1 LKSLHSYFLFCYF
14 IKHFNGH
21 FFKEDKSEVFMGI
34 KNILKLNTFVIIPI
48 LISITLS
55 FSAGTKKFVV
65 AVSATTKSYGGEWAD
80 SGNCTIMW
88 IQKPDK
94 TFIKTI
100 QVGFEITKYAQY
112 FTTWTA
118 SAGGKLLLD
127 GVTGATRDH
136 QHKDTVKGY
145 WDGTGRDN
153 KLVPNGTYQFWIEMT
168 EDDGPGKVTYGSIE
182 IDGKAK
188 KVTGN
193 TSTYFPYFEAMYD
206 PAGVGTINKTKTV
219 STNGLHITSLNS
231 KISVE
236 LPNSSLYSVFLI
248 SPLGKVITTSKGS
261 GKHAV
266 LATSKLQMSSGMY
279 FIKVV
284 QSGKTY
290 TISQILGF

>member
-1 LKSLHSYFLFCYF
+1 
-14 IKHFNGH
+14 
-21 FFKEDKSEVFMGI
+21 VGI
-34 KNILKLNTFVIIPI
+34 KNIQKFNVFVIIPI

-100 QVGFEITKYAQY
+100 QVGFEITKYAQF
-112 FTTWTA
+112 FTTWAA
-118 SAGGKLLLD
+118 STGGKLLLD
-127 GVTGATRDH
+127 GLTGATFSSNY
-136 QHKDTVKGY
+136 KDTIKGY

-153 KLVPNGTYQFWIEMT
+153 KPVPNGTYQFWMEMT
-168 EDDGPGKVTYGSIE
+168 EDNGPGKVTYGTIE

-188 KVTGN
+188 TVDGK
-193 TSTYFPYFEAMYD
+193 TSTYFPLFGAIYD

-219 STNGLHITSLNS
+219 SSNVLHITSLNN

-248 SPLGKVITTSKGS
+248 SPLGKVVTMSKGF
-261 GKHAV
+261 GKNAV
-266 LATSKLQMSSGMY
+266 LETSKLQMRSGMY
-279 FIKVV
+279 FIKIV

-290 TISQILGF
+290 TVPQILGF